1 MKKLPTI
8 LCIDSDADSCEI
20 MEILMERAGFEVISK
35 QTGLDALDF
44 ARNNN
49 FSVIISE
56 YLLSDIDALQLCMQI
71 KEIAPNVP
79 IVFYSLESRNEHRQR
94 GLSAGAKAYLVKP
107 NDLERIE
114 KTVLDLALV

>member
-20 MEILMERAGFEVISK
+20 MEILMSRVGFEVITK
-35 QTGLDALDF
+35 QSGVDALDL
-44 ARNNN
+44 ARSNS

-56 YLLSDIDALQLCMQI
+56 YLLSDIDALQLCMKM
-71 KEIAPNVP
+71 KEIHPDVP
-79 IVFYSLESRNEHRQR
+79 IVFYSLESRNEHRQK
-94 GLSAGAKAYLVKP
+94 GLSAGAKAFLVKP

>member
-1 MKKLPTI
+1 MTKLPTI

-20 MEILMERAGFEVISK
+20 MEILMSRVGFEVVTK
-35 QTGLDALDF
+35 QSGRDALDH
-44 ARNNN
+44 ARNNS

-71 KEIAPNVP
+71 KEIHPDVP

-94 GLSAGAKAYLVKP
+94 GLSAGAKAFLVKP